1 MQNKGAEVSIA
12 IPKAK
17 KPVKYERVSAG
28 VYRGSNGD
36 LKRSAFNPTQVESPF
51 KGIDPNQKP
60 KPGMPVSNGTPKE
73 AIDAARKGID
83 AGLGRG
89 SAKPRFMPGKG
100 SLKDLFDKVSQKP
113 TTPGTGVPDD
123 LIKNLRD
130 MLGDM
135 GDGRDRRDMFNP
147 LLGAGNMRPAPRPNM
162 MDNIDPGQ
170 FQPYI
175 MTPEIRR
182 AFEAAQGGSTP
193 QIPRSGGSIADMLR
207 RR

>member
-123 LIKNLRD
+123 LLKNLRD
-130 MLGDM
+130 MLGGM
-135 GDGRDRRDMFNP
+135 
-147 LLGAGNMRPAPRPNM
+147 GAGNMRPAPRPNM
-162 MDNIDPGQ
+162 MDIDIDPGYAVDPGL
-170 FQPYI
+170 FDGSLY
-175 MTPEIRR
+175 ER
-182 AFEAAQGGSTP
+182 ARAAATP
-193 QIPRSGGSIADMLR
+193 QIPRSGGSISDMLR

>member
-17 KPVKYERVSAG
+17 KPVKYERVSPG
-28 VYRGSNGD
+28 VYRGSNGE
-36 LKRSAFNPTQVESPF
+36 LKRSAFNPTQVTSPF

-60 KPGMPVSNGTPKE
+60 KPGTPVSNGTPEE
-73 AIDAARKGID
+73 AIDAARKGIE

-89 SAKPRFMPGKG
+89 SAQPRIMPGKG
-100 SLKDLFDKVSQKP
+100 SLKDLFDGVTQKP

-123 LIKNLRD
+123 LLKNLRD
-130 MLGDM
+130 MLGGM
-135 GDGRDRRDMFNP
+135 GDGRDRRDMLNP

-162 MDNIDPGQ
+162 IGMEIDPG
-170 FQPYI
+170 FAADPSLFDGSLY
-175 MTPEIRR
+175 ER
-182 AFEAAQGGSTP
+182 ARVAATP

-207 RR
+207 RQ